1 MVKLSEQQ
9 TGTNQNY
16 LKEDQITEENEE
28 ETEAAGDSQ
37 TQEIQASA
45 SGALGQKDE
54 QEEIPQEEEEQVDI
68 DKIIADDE
76 VMEAILNPGSE
87 ETSHEVPETKGDG
100 TPLLGR
106 ESELSIYVEQEK
118 TEPLQLAITIIPSEE
133 TSETERQTTP
143 AFPDTENF
151 IEGDEEAIREDLSP
165 ASTEEGELTNVPSI
179 IEPETPERRVTPVIE
194 VIEVIDDQDNED
206 DQEQKR
212 LYREELELKHKDL
225 IAEREKLMKH
235 NQKMENKL
243 AEYYKKKAEESKIE
257 LKKSHADYDQR
268 YLKFM
273 DLLAKV
279 QGTYKEELA
288 LYEEQIGH
296 LNAKCEEQQ
305 QLTDNEW
312 KMVQSRKKAVAKTA
326 INKRP
331 GRQAALQELEQIQNI
346 EEQKEKELRQTRFL
360 TIRMKNKLKYY
371 EHQLKAKE
379 ELAGGL
385 NLIDY
390 EQLKI
395 ENQTYS
401 EKIEERIE
409 EVTKLKKKIAATIE
423 VLTHTKEKLEYVEK
437 ENEKKK
443 TELREVE
450 ATVAQKREILTKTKQ
465 ARDRF
470 RTANAKLKEEC
481 GLLCNKLL
489 LHDLEDNVDTNER
502 LRYKLEELKRRH
514 IDLTLNSYG
523 IKKKIEWVKMGQL
536 QAQ

>member
-1 MVKLSEQQ
+1 MVELSEQQ
-9 TGTNQNY
+9 TGTNQTY
-16 LKEDQITEENEE
+16 LKEDQVIEENVE

-45 SGALGQKDE
+45 AGPLGQKDE
-54 QEEIPQEEEEQVDI
+54 QEEIPQEEKNQEDI
-68 DKIIADDE
+68 DKVIADDE
-76 VMEAILNPGSE
+76 VTEAILNPGSE
-87 ETSHEVPETKGDG
+87 ETPHEVPEIKGEG
-100 TPLLGR
+100 PSLLGR
-106 ESELSIYVEQEK
+106 ESELSSYVEQEK
-118 TEPLQLAITIIPSEE
+118 TEPLQLVVTTVPSEE

-143 AFPDTENF
+143 AFLDTENF
-151 IEGDEEAIREDLSP
+151 IEGDEEAVREGLSP
-165 ASTEEGELTNVPSI
+165 ASTEEGELANAPSTT
-179 IEPETPERRVTPVIE
+179 EPGTPENRETPEIE
-194 VIEVIDDQDNED
+194 VIYDQDNED

-212 LYREELELKHKDL
+212 QYREELELKYKNL
-225 IAEREKLMKH
+225 IAEQERLKKH
-235 NQKMENKL
+235 NQKIENKL
-243 AEYYKKKAEESKIE
+243 AEYYKKKAEESKVE

-273 DLLAKV
+273 DLLAKE

-296 LNAKCEEQQ
+296 LNTKCEEQQ

-312 KMVQSRKKAVAKTA
+312 KMFQSRKKAIAKTA

-331 GRQAALQELEQIQNI
+331 GRQVALQELEQIQNI
-346 EEQKEKELRQTRFL
+346 EEQKEKELRQIRFL
-360 TIRMKNKLKYY
+360 TVRMKNKLKYY

-395 ENQTYS
+395 ENQSYS

-437 ENEKKK
+437 ENEKRK

-465 ARDRF
+465 ARDRV
-470 RTANAKLKEEC
+470 RTANVKLKEEC

-489 LHDLEDNVDTNER
+489 LRDLEDNVDASER
-502 LRYKLEELKRRH
+502 LRHKLEELKRRH
-514 IDLTLNSYG
+514 TDLTLNSYG
-523 IKKKIEWVKMGQL
+523 IKRKIEWVKTGQL